1 MTRIKNPDLSRPFPT
16 YPGVFDLSR
25 PSATKIDL
33 FRPVGVGKFWSVSY
47 VGGRAYHVV
56 PAQVDIEINKGVSA
70 MLNSRL
76 NVIQCLF
83 DTVQQV
89 ICYLTQTDIVRYC
102 PTLSDIVRH

>member
-47 VGGRAYHVV
+47 VGGGLIMSYLLKL
-56 PAQVDIEINKGVSA
+56 I
-70 MLNSRL
+70 LRL
-76 NVIQCLF
+76 IKAFQLCLIH
-83 DTVQQV
+83 D
-89 ICYLTQTDIVRYC
+89 
-102 PTLSDIVRH
+102 